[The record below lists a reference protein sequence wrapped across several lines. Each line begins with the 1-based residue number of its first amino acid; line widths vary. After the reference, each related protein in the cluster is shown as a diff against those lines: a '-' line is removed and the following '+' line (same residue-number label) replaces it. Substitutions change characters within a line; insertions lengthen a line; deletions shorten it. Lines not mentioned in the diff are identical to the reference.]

1 MMKTFAAV
9 LAAASCAVA
18 GPTDRPA
25 ELRITQKHL
34 IATCYDGKPIS
45 GSERSWTVTA
55 PVSIAFTMR
64 NEPRPGVKNAS
75 PGVAAVS
82 FEPEAGHKYEIEVRA
97 PATAYSQR
105 VWSRGEWTVVVRDRQ
120 TDRIVSHAPQSL
132 EGGCGTTPA
141 S

>member
-1 MMKTFAAV
+1 MTKIISAL

-25 ELRITQKHL
+25 ELRITQSHL
-34 IATCYDGKPIS
+34 VATCYDGKPIS
-45 GSERSWTVTA
+45 GSERSWKVTA
-55 PVSIAFTMR
+55 PVSLTFTMR
-64 NEPRPGVKNAS
+64 NEPRPGVPNAS

-105 VWSRGEWTVVVRDRQ
+105 VWTR
-120 TDRIVSHAPQSL
+120 
-132 EGGCGTTPA
+132 
-141 S
+141 